1 MTSEQ
6 KADSK
11 FDPEDRLE
19 LLDFSNSLALRLFEK
34 KLQDKHKGKIPPM
47 LSFRSISLD
56 EYRQRRHGPPP
67 NSPEDPAPLTL
78 SPVAFNLGGH
88 LNEPGQSDQYSHA
101 MLKAQ
106 AWHALF
112 NLVSPSRTPESE
124 LEVQQNIGHAM
135 RHVLTIGNSSLNFS
149 QILGHCPQSI
159 PHKIWDIFINQFL
172 TNPGTLSSTKLQF
185 LRSPGSLSS
194 VGFSQLLGH

>member
-135 RHVLTIGNSSLNFS
+135 RHVLTIGNSSLKRYFTRLIQGNHS
-149 QILGHCPQSI
+149 YHCAYTVI
-159 PHKIWDIFINQFL
+159 KQFDSLKHSSFLLVTTHLL
-172 TNPGTLSSTKLQF
+172 TSHCVYTWTHLC
-185 LRSPGSLSS
+185 
-194 VGFSQLLGH
+194 